1 VSNKPLTTP
10 QVEDWLRSGP
20 TVALIASLKERAEW
34 LEQQRRQL
42 YFPNEPYRTQ
52 EAIAGVEGHQSEIE
66 NLIRLFDNV
75 ETLEDALNERYIE
88 RQRNMASRLSGAG
101 QT

>member
-1 VSNKPLTTP
+1 MLKPLTTP
-10 QVEDWLRSGP
+10 QVEDWLRSAP

-52 EAIAGVEGHQSEIE
+52 EAIAGVDGHQSEIE

>member
-1 VSNKPLTTP
+1 MQKPLTTP
-10 QVEDWLRSGP
+10 QVEDWLRSAP

-52 EAIAGVEGHQSEIE
+52 EAIAGVDGHQSEIE

-88 RQRNMASRLSGAG
+88 RQRSMASRLSGAG